1 MLIAQE
7 KEKTNIAEYILYM
20 WQIEDIIRSN
30 NFDLI
35 QINDSIISKFNT
47 SKEVQYEM
55 KFWYQNLIEE
65 MMKEGIS
72 DKGHLKSTNTYIE
85 ELNNLHNS
93 LLTTIQDTEY
103 QEKYVSAKG
112 NISNFIIKSGG
123 EAKNEVHAC
132 FIGLYGYFLLK
143 LKRTEISE
151 ATKEAMN
158 TFSGLLAVLANR
170 YHKLKKGELSL
181 LSKEKKN

>member
-30 NFDLI
+30 NFDLA
-35 QINDSIISKFNT
+35 QINDVVIAKFNAST
-47 SKEVQYEM
+47 EVQYAM
-55 KFWYQNLIEE
+55 KFWYQNLIEQ

-72 DKGHLKSTNTYIE
+72 DKGHLSFTLKYLG

-93 LLTTIQDTEY
+93 LLTTIQDHKY
-103 QEKYVSAKG
+103 QEAYIAAKE
-112 NISNFIIKSGG
+112 NINNFIIKSGG
-123 EAKNEVHAC
+123 EAHNEIHAC
-132 FIGLYGYFLLK
+132 LNGLYGFLLLK
-143 LKRTEISE
+143 LKRSEISA

-158 TFSGLLAVLANR
+158 SFSKLLAILVDR
-170 YHKLKKGELSL
+170 YNKLKAGKLEFF
-181 LSKEKKN
+181 KEKSN